1 MSDEARKIICYHTH
15 LELNDYHMG
24 ECIHLERSLSVWL
37 ENYFKYKPIAYVY
50 DEERQCLLIPS
61 GVSANWVSSLT
72 NRPIE
77 MNYDADPYE
86 KMHMRMLKN
95 PRDELQVE
103 SMKFLAGKDKYA
115 SYSKYP
121 QLVLNLDT
129 DSGKTFITMA
139 QMAYKGL
146 KTVII
151 VHSEFLQ
158 NQWITKLTTDTDI
171 DPRKIL
177 PVVGSTRCMSIIEHP
192 RKYKQYTIFVIKHD
206 TIRSFGNNH
215 GWNNVT
221 RLFRAMNVG
230 IKVYDEV
237 HREFANIV
245 YTDCYTNTKFTYYL
259 TATFGRSNTDEMKIY
274 KRCFNNVPKFEQKK
288 LPNYSGKPHISY
300 ICVFYST
307 KPTMLQIANMKNSY
321 GFNRNTYA
329 RYQLVDDEK
338 FFMVVSE
345 LVRITCI
352 EHGFKTM
359 ILMSTISGIE
369 DMADYLKS
377 QYPELTIGLYH
388 SKIDPNIKA
397 KAVECQVILSTEKSL
412 GEGADIPGLRAVIN
426 TESFKSTIIVE
437 QIIGR
442 LRRPPDGSGCIY
454 FETVDRA
461 FQTLRNQ
468 QKTRERFLRKMVS
481 KIRYV
486 KM

>member
-1 MSDEARKIICYHTH
+1 MDDVKKIICYHTH
-15 LELNDYHMG
+15 LELNDYKLG
-24 ECIHLERSLSVWL
+24 ECTHLERSLSVWL

-72 NRPIE
+72 HRPIE
-77 MNYDADPYE
+77 MNYDADPYD
-86 KMHMRMLKN
+86 KMHMRVLKM

-103 SMKFLAGKDKYA
+103 SLNFLAGKGKYSA
-115 SYSKYP
+115 YSKYP

-129 DSGKTFITMA
+129 DSGKTYIAMA

-158 NQWITKLTTDTDI
+158 KQWIDKLVSDTDI
-171 DPRKIL
+171 DPKKIM
-177 PVVGSTRCMSIIEHP
+177 PVVGSAKCMSIINKP
-192 RKYKQYTIFVIKHD
+192 KKFNQYTVYIIKHD

-215 GWNNVT
+215 GWNNVSK
-221 RLFRAMNVG
+221 LFKAMNVG
-230 IKVYDEV
+230 IKIYDEV

-245 YTDCYTNTKFTYYL
+245 YTDCYTNTKYTYYL

-288 LPNYSGKPHISY
+288 LPNYGGKPHISY
-300 ICVFYST
+300 ICVFYGT
-307 KPTMLQIANMKNSY
+307 NPTMLQIANLKNSY
-321 GFNRNTYA
+321 GFNRNAYA
-329 RYQLVDDEK
+329 RYQLVDDDK
-338 FFMVVSE
+338 FFTVISE
-345 LVRITCI
+345 LVKMTVID
-352 EHGFKTM
+352 HKFKTM
-359 ILMSTISGIE
+359 ILMCTIQGIE
-369 DMADYLKS
+369 DMADYLKA
-377 QYPELTIGLYH
+377 QYPDMSIGLYH
-388 SKIDPNIKA
+388 SKVDPDVKA
-397 KAVECQVILSTEKSL
+397 KAVECDLIISTEKSL
-412 GEGADIPGLRAVIN
+412 GEGADIQGLRAVIN

-442 LRRPPDGSGCIY
+442 LRRPPDGSGCVY

-468 QKTRERFLRKMVS
+468 QKTRERFLKKMVS
-481 KIRYV
+481 NIRYV